1 MKRIFK
7 WIYENLIEDGPDP
20 LIDKIMFLTKRFN
33 KFLAEENYSKFT
45 RCLFSILSMI
55 LSITIIITWFI
66 SLIFLAMLLITGIF
80 YFFLSFPWA
89 FELIL
94 LLIFGIL
101 LFFII
106 FKLIPA
112 FVKFRKINKEKSL

>member
-1 MKRIFK
+1 MKRTFK
-7 WIYENLIEDGPDP
+7 WIYENLIEDGPEP
-20 LIDKIMFLTKRFN
+20 FIDKIMFLSKRFH

-45 RCLFSILSMI
+45 RGLVLILTMI
-55 LSITIIITWFI
+55 LSITIVVTWFI
-66 SLIFLAMLLITGIF
+66 SFMFLCMLLITGIV